1 MSWGA
6 QGVAPFLSQDTPAIQ
21 GRWWTH
27 FAVCNSGGLV
37 TEVLSSLEFAEI
49 KRAGLLS
56 PRPASCPSKLWPRWK
71 HKGTKCAKGLQISWL
86 LGEDGLSPL
95 HEVALRS
102 ASFPFLMTQGLQVT
116 SPTLAT

>member
-1 MSWGA
+1 M
-6 QGVAPFLSQDTPAIQ
+6 
-21 GRWWTH
+21 R
-27 FAVCNSGGLV
+27 NSGGLV
-37 TEVLSSLEFAEI
+37 KEVLSSLEFAEI

-71 HKGTKCAKGLQISWL
+71 HEGTKCAKGLQISRL
-86 LGEDGLSPL
+86 LGEDDLSPL

-102 ASFPFLMTQGLQVT
+102 ASFLFLMIQGLQVT